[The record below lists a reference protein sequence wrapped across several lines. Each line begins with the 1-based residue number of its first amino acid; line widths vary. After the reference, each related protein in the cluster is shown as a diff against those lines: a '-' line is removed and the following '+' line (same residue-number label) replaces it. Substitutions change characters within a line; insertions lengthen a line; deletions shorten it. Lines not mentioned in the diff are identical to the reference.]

1 MASDLRQAIVDAA
14 RAMFSEGLVVGSAG
28 NVSARA
34 EGDNAMHIT
43 PTRVPYPD
51 LVADDI
57 VTVTFE
63 GDPIEGDGL
72 PSSESLMHGA
82 VYAGRPDVRAVVHAH
97 PVHASAMAV
106 RRQAIPAF
114 VDEQVVY
121 LGGAV
126 EVGAYAPAASE
137 ELAANAVAALGE
149 RRAVLLANH
158 GTLTVGK
165 DPEDAL
171 EMTRLTERLA
181 QIWLV
186 ASSGADAMLLPADI
200 VDSEIELYRMMQ
212 NEGGV

>member
-1 MASDLRQAIVDAA
+1 MGSGVKAAVVDVA
-14 RAMFSEGLVVGSAG
+14 RAMYREGLVVGAAG

-51 LVADDI
+51 LSPEDI

-63 GDPIEGDGL
+63 GDPIEGEGL

-82 VYAGRPDVRAVVHAH
+82 IYAARPDVHAVVHAH
-97 PVHASAMAV
+97 PIHASAMAV
-106 RRQAIPAF
+106 RREPIPAF

-121 LGGAV
+121 LGGGV
-126 EVGAYAPAASE
+126 EVAAYAPAASE
-137 ELAANAVAALGE
+137 ELAANAVEALGP

-158 GTLTVGK
+158 GTVTVGT

-171 EMTRLTERLA
+171 EMTRLMERLA
-181 QIWLV
+181 HIWLL
-186 ASSGADAMLLPADI
+186 ASSRPGEHQLPRDI
-200 VDSEIELYRMMQ
+200 VEAETELYHMMQ
-212 NEGGV
+212 GGGGV

>member
-1 MASDLRQAIVDAA
+1 MDSDVRLAVVDVA
-14 RAMFSEGLVVGSAG
+14 RAMFNEGLVIGSAG

-43 PTRVPYPD
+43 PTRVPYPN
-51 LVADDI
+51 LRVEDI
-57 VTVTFE
+57 VTITFE
-63 GDPIEGDGL
+63 GDPVEGNGL

-82 VYAGRPDVRAVVHAH
+82 VYAARPDARAVVHAH
-97 PVHASAMAV
+97 PIHASAMAV
-106 RRQAIPAF
+106 RREAIPAF

-126 EVGAYAPAASE
+126 EVSAYAPAASE
-137 ELAANAVAALGE
+137 ELAENAVAALGE

-158 GTLTVGK
+158 GTLAVGI

-181 QIWLV
+181 QIWLL
-186 ASSGADAMLLPADI
+186 ASARPGAAHLPRGI
-200 VDSEIELYRMMQ
+200 VEAEIELYRMLQ

>member
-1 MASDLRQAIVDAA
+1 MTLDLKSAIVDAA
-14 RAMFSEGLVVGSAG
+14 RTMHNEGLVVGSAG

-34 EGDNAMHIT
+34 EDNEAMHIT
-43 PTRVPYPD
+43 PTQVPYQD
-51 LVADDI
+51 LRPEHI

-82 VYAGRPDVRAVVHAH
+82 VYAARREVRAVVHAH

-106 RRQAIPAF
+106 RREAIPAF

-126 EVGAYAPAASE
+126 EVSAYAPAASE
-137 ELAANAVAALGE
+137 ALAKHAVAALGE

-158 GTLTVGK
+158 GTLAVGL

-171 EMTRLTERLA
+171 EVTRLTERLA
-181 QIWLV
+181 QIWLL
-186 ASSGADAMLLPADI
+186 ASARPGAMHLPRGI
-200 VDSEIELYRMMQ
+200 VEAEIELYKLLQ
-212 NEGGV
+212 NEEGV

>member
-1 MASDLRQAIVDAA
+1 MSSDLKAAVVDAA
-14 RAMFSEGLVVGSAG
+14 LSMFDEGLVVGSAG

-34 EGDNAMHIT
+34 AGDNGMYIT
-43 PTRVPYPD
+43 PTRLRYSD
-51 LVADDI
+51 LTPEDI

-63 GDPIEGDGL
+63 GDPIEGEGL

-82 VYAGRPDVRAVVHAH
+82 VYAARPDVRAVVHAH

-106 RRQAIPAF
+106 RREAIPAF

-126 EVGAYAPAASE
+126 AVSAYAPAASE
-137 ELAANAVAALGE
+137 ALADHAVAALGE

-158 GTLTVGK
+158 GTLTVGL

-181 QIWLV
+181 HIWLL
-186 ASSGADAMLLPADI
+186 ASARPGATHLPRGI
-200 VDSEIELYRMMQ
+200 VEAETELYRMLQ

>member
-1 MASDLRQAIVDAA
+1 MASDVRLAVVDVA
-14 RAMFSEGLVVGSAG
+14 RAMFNEGLVVGSAG

-43 PTRVPYPD
+43 PTRVPYRD
-51 LVADDI
+51 LRVEDI
-57 VTVTFE
+57 VTITFE
-63 GDPIEGDGL
+63 GDPVEGAGV

-82 VYAGRPDVRAVVHAH
+82 VYAARPDARAVVHAH
-97 PVHASAMAV
+97 PIHASAMAV
-106 RRQAIPAF
+106 RREEIPAF

-121 LGGAV
+121 MGGAV
-126 EVGAYAPAASE
+126 AVSAYAPAASE
-137 ELAANAVAALGE
+137 ALADHAVAALGE

-158 GTLTVGK
+158 GTLTVGR

-181 QIWLV
+181 HIWLL
-186 ASSGADAMLLPADI
+186 ASAHPGATHLPRGI
-200 VDSEIELYRMMQ
+200 VEAEIELYRMLQ

>member
-1 MASDLRQAIVDAA
+1 MSDLKSAVVDAA

-34 EGDNAMHIT
+34 EGDDAMHIT

-51 LVADDI
+51 LTPDDI

-82 VYAGRPDVRAVVHAH
+82 VYAARPDVRAVVHAH

-106 RRQAIPAF
+106 RRETIPAF

-126 EVGAYAPAASE
+126 EVSAYAPAASE
-137 ELAANAVAALGE
+137 ELARNAVAALGE

-158 GTLTVGK
+158 GTLAVGN
-165 DPEDAL
+165 DPQDAL
-171 EMTRLTERLA
+171 EVTRLTERLA
-181 QIWLV
+181 QIWLL
-186 ASSGADAMLLPADI
+186 ASARPGAQHLPRGI
-200 VDSEIELYRMMQ
+200 VEAEIELYRMLQ

>member
-1 MASDLRQAIVDAA
+1 MTPDLKSAVVDAA
-14 RAMFSEGLVVGSAG
+14 RAMFDEGLVVGLAG

-34 EGDNAMHIT
+34 EGHNAMHIT
-43 PTRVPYPD
+43 PTRTSCRDLTPD
-51 LVADDI
+51 DV

-82 VYAGRPDVRAVVHAH
+82 VYAARPDVRAVVHAH

-106 RRQAIPAF
+106 RREAIPAF

-126 EVGAYAPAASE
+126 EVSAYAPAASE
-137 ELAANAVAALGE
+137 ELAENAVAALGE

-158 GTLTVGK
+158 GTLAVGN
-165 DPEDAL
+165 DPGDAL
-171 EMTRLTERLA
+171 DMTRLIERLA
-181 QIWLV
+181 QVWLL
-186 ASSGADAMLLPADI
+186 ASARPGAQELPRGI
-200 VDSEIELYRMMQ
+200 VEAEIELYRMLQ

>member
-1 MASDLRQAIVDAA
+1 MEAA
-14 RAMFSEGLVVGSAG
+14 VKAAVTAVAHAMYREGLVVGSAG

-34 EGDNAMHIT
+34 RGGNAMHIT
-43 PTRVPYPD
+43 PTRVKYED
-51 LVADDI
+51 LGPEHI

-63 GDPIEGDGL
+63 GDPIEGEGL

-82 VYAGRPDVRAVVHAH
+82 IYAARPDVQAVVHAH

-106 RRQAIPAF
+106 RRESIPAF

-126 EVGAYAPAASE
+126 AVSPYAPAASE
-137 ELAANAVAALGE
+137 ALAENAVEALGP

-158 GTLTVGK
+158 GTVSVGT

-171 EMTRLTERLA
+171 EMTRLMERLA
-181 QIWLV
+181 RIWLL
-186 ASSGADAMLLPADI
+186 ASARPGAHELPRDI
-200 VDSEIELYRMMQ
+200 VEAEIELYQLMQGEGRM
-212 NEGGV
+212 

>member
-1 MASDLRQAIVDAA
+1 MDRDLKRAVVQAA

-34 EGDNAMHIT
+34 AGEGAMHIT
-43 PTRVPYPD
+43 PTRAPYLD
-51 LVADDI
+51 LTPEHI

-63 GDPIEGDGL
+63 GDPIEGEGL

-82 VYAGRPDVRAVVHAH
+82 IYAARPDVGSVVHAH

-106 RRQAIPAF
+106 RREAIPAF

-126 EVGAYAPAASE
+126 EVSTYAPAASE
-137 ELAANAVAALGE
+137 ELAEHAVAALGE

-158 GTLTVGK
+158 GTLTVGR
-165 DPEDAL
+165 DPGDAL
-171 EMTRLTERLA
+171 EMTRLSERLA
-181 QIWLV
+181 QIWLA
-186 ASSGADAMLLPADI
+186 ASYRAGANLLPSTI
-200 VDSEIELYRMMQ
+200 VEAEVELYRMMQ
-212 NEGGV
+212 NEGSA